1 MSDSP
6 STVSATGAQG
16 ADERVFLRQST
27 GLVRLMGTGD
37 SVVYGAMITTL
48 LLGAA
53 LTYLAVPYA
62 FPGAN
67 QWLGI
72 VITGVI
78 GATMMVAYSML
89 TSAMPRSGGDYVFQS
104 RLIHPA
110 LGVPLVLWGFVLWM
124 GLWEA
129 LTGYL
134 VATVAV
140 APFSA
145 ILAQQ
150 TGAGWLASFG
160 TWSATSWGIVVIT
173 LVLFALTLGVLIRG
187 IRLYVRIQSAL
198 WGLTLLSFAIAWVLL
213 VANGHAA
220 FVSSLDRFVARSG
233 GGGNYYA
240 DVIAAGHAG
249 GFHFSGY
256 KFMDTIGVAPVA
268 WTALAW
274 TMWSVLNAGE
284 LKHARKLRSMNISTV
299 GSLAIVTGLLAVTAL
314 LLVNTIGANFLG
326 SAATAYYNGSPVS
339 LKLPGPPYFGVLT
352 AVLTTSPVLTALFAI
367 GFIAVGIQLLI
378 GIAWGSSR
386 VILALAFDRMLP
398 PRLADVSPRFHTP
411 VKAIVAFFA
420 ISVVWVFL
428 YNKTGLGKYTL
439 AVTLTSIL
447 VYMGTMVAAVVFP
460 FRAPEVYKA
469 SPAARYRLLGMPLI
483 SVLGVIA
490 FLFNA
495 LMVWFYLDKSAL
507 GVNSTDSLLVIAGS
521 YVLCVVYYL
530 ARRLWLE
537 RQGFEPSV
545 TFALIPPD

>member
-1 MSDSP
+1 MSDDSA
-6 STVSATGAQG
+6 VSAIGAQG
-16 ADERVFLRQST
+16 ANERVFLRQST

-37 SVVYGAMITTL
+37 SVIYGAMITTL

-72 VITGVI
+72 LFTGVV
-78 GATMMVAYSML
+78 GASMMVAYAML
-89 TSAMPRSGGDYVFQS
+89 CSAMPRSGGDYVFQS
-104 RLIHPA
+104 RLVHPV

-134 VATVAV
+134 VATVAI

-145 ILAQQ
+145 ILAHQ
-150 TGAGWLASFG
+150 TGASWLSSFG
-160 TWSATSWGIVVIT
+160 TWAATSWGIVVIS
-173 LVLFALTLGVLIRG
+173 LVLFAVTLAILVRG
-187 IRLYVRIQSAL
+187 IRLYVRIQSVL
-198 WGLTLLSFAIAWVLL
+198 WILTLLSFGIAWALL
-213 VANGHAA
+213 VVEGHAQ
-220 FVSSLDRFVARSG
+220 FVSSLNHFVASTG
-233 GGGNYYA
+233 GGTNYYA
-240 DVIAAGHAG
+240 SVIAAGRAG
-249 GFHFSGY
+249 GFHFTGY
-256 KFMDTIGVAPVA
+256 NFIDTIGVAPVA

-284 LKHARKLRSMNISTV
+284 LKHARNLRSMSISTV
-299 GSLAIVTGLLAVTAL
+299 GSLAIVTVLLAVTAL
-314 LLVNTIGANFLG
+314 LLVNTIGASFLG
-326 SAATAYYNGSPVS
+326 SAATAYYNGSPVAG
-339 LKLPGPPYFGVLT
+339 KLPGPPYFGVLT
-352 AVLTTSPVLTALFAI
+352 AVLTTSPVVTALFAL

-398 PRLADVSPRFHTP
+398 PRLGDVSPRFHTP

-447 VYMGTMVAAVVFP
+447 VYMGTMVAAIVFP
-460 FRAPEVYKA
+460 YRAPEIYRA
-469 SPAARYRLLGMPLI
+469 SPAARYKLFGVPLI
-483 SVLGVIA
+483 TVLGVIA

-495 LMVWFYLDKSAL
+495 LMVWFYLDKTAL
-507 GVNSTDSLLVIAGS
+507 GVNSTDALLAIVGS
-521 YVLCVVYYL
+521 YVLCTVYYL
-530 ARRLWLE
+530 LRRLWLQ